1 MATQEGMPR
10 YSGRWTV
17 QLTQEMLDQAREKV
31 RIEFN
36 GDRQAF
42 LRQAIH
48 DALHGR
54 GQETEGMA
62 NIQQD
67 FEELLTHTRRTPQEI
82 TELKRLLQNIE
93 SHLIAV
99 GDRPDVGYTQILSH
113 QAVQQTLQEVGGARE
128 ILSNVQDGVE
138 GLKKALADG
147 GRGSRDRVFG
157 TFFLSAF
164 VVSAAMVLGH
174 LLAAA

>member
-1 MATQEGMPR
+1 MTTQEGRPR

-17 QLTQEMLDQAREKV
+17 QLTQEMLEQASEKV

-54 GQETEGMA
+54 GQETGGMA
-62 NIQQD
+62 DIQQD
-67 FEELLTHTRRTPQEI
+67 FEEILTHTRRTPQEI
-82 TELKRLLQNIE
+82 TELKRLLQKIE

-99 GDRPDVGYTQILSH
+99 GGPSGRWVHADPQSPGRP
-113 QAVQQTLQEVGGARE
+113 
-128 ILSNVQDGVE
+128 
-138 GLKKALADG
+138 ADSA
-147 GRGSRDRVFG
+147 GSRGR
-157 TFFLSAF
+157 
-164 VVSAAMVLGH
+164 
-174 LLAAA
+174 